1 MTRIAG
7 GDVIRVQPTNN
18 VYTGLAAAG
27 FIVVLAVLVLFFL
40 KAQELGIPLLGN

>member
-18 VYTGLAAAG
+18 VFTGLAAAG
-27 FIVVLAVLVLFFL
+27 FVVTLVVLVLFYL
-40 KAQELGIPLLGN
+40 KTQELGIPLF